1 MICRIYDVPGAT
13 LDPYDAVDRQVGPEA
28 PDGAHVHIAG
38 KTEDGFRVI
47 EVWDSPE
54 HIERF
59 MDSGL
64 AQAILPKRCRRRRF
78 PSRRSPSSR
87 STSSTG
93 SGADY
98 GPRRRAQA
106 VRGWGMNGPGRTD
119 SMWSTPSRVSTLRTG

>member
-1 MICRIYDVPGAT
+1 MPGLEDASREELLALVVEQARMIEQLRAEVAE
-13 LDPYDAVDRQVGPEA
+13 LRRQGL
-28 PDGAHVHIAG
+28 
-38 KTEDGFRVI
+38 RVI

-64 AQAILPKRCRRRRF
+64 AQAISPKRCRRRRF

-93 SGADY
+93 FGADY
-98 GPRRRAQA
+98 GPRWRAQA
-106 VRGWGMNGPGRTD
+106 VRGWGINGPGRTD